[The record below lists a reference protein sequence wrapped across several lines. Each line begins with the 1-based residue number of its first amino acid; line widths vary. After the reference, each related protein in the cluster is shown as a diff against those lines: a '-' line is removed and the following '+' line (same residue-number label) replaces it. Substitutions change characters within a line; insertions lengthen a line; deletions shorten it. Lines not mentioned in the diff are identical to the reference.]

1 MIKKSIPLFLSAALL
16 STTIAC
22 NKAPEQTSQ
31 TAPNN
36 SAASNSGAAT
46 SNSNP
51 TSSSTQ
57 GQLAAAVPAGTTFDT
72 VLQQNLS
79 TGKNRNQDRFTLRV
93 KNGFF
98 GGKPALKDAEIHGHL
113 EDVVKA
119 TRGKKAS
126 LHLVFDDITLKN
138 KDTYP
143 LNVTLLNT
151 KVESKTQGK
160 FLQNAG
166 IILGGVAAGHFLGN
180 KAKFKHGGL
189 AGGATAAA
197 FVLSSPGGEVVLKKG
212 MDLKLQLQSALGTS

>member
-1 MIKKSIPLFLSAALL
+1 MKKGIPLFLSAALL

-36 SAASNSGAAT
+36 SATNNSGAAT

-51 TSSSTQ
+51 TSGNTQ
-57 GQLAAAVPAGTTFDT
+57 GQLAAVPAGTSFDT

-151 KVESKTQGK
+151 KVESKTQGR

-166 IILGGVAAGHFLGN
+166 IILGGVAAGHLLGD

-189 AGGATAAA
+189 AGGAAAVA
-197 FVLSSPGGEVVLKKG
+197 FVISSPGGEVVLKKG
-212 MDLKLQLQSALGTS
+212 TDLKLQLQSALGAS